1 MTTTE
6 VFSTQSFL
14 LSKNCSYL
22 LKVLL
27 FFLGVSVVKS
37 HDELPLKGEL
47 VVLVEQ
53 RGLGMANMEVTE
65 NRKKIQFIDLP
76 TILTH
81 FFFFLKITLTCA
93 VYGHLC
99 CK

>member
-1 MTTTE
+1 M
-6 VFSTQSFL
+6 FSTQSFL
-14 LSKNCSYL
+14 LSKNCFYL

-53 RGLGMANMEVTE
+53 RGLGMADMEVTE
-65 NRKKIQFIDLP
+65 NRKKNSSF
-76 TILTH
+76 
-81 FFFFLKITLTCA
+81 
-93 VYGHLC
+93 
-99 CK
+99 